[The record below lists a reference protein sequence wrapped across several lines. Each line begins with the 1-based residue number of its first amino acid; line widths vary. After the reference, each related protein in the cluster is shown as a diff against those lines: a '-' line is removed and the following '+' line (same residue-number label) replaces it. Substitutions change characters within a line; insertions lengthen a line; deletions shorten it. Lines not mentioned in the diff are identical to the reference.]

1 MGIKKT
7 RTRAQ
12 IIKEYKAAVKKNP
25 KYGGHIVIDLLP
37 EHLRD
42 YAKEVLKKRKEQYR
56 KTRVI
61 GKLDKKVYLY
71 KYYPWCY
78 RDYKPTLV
86 LQGWYSVKAAKE
98 KYLQFYGPHALKYIK
113 FIRGKD
119 AVEKEF
125 SIGKTLYIN
134 GMWVHVRNRVFAP
147 KAIIYNRNKE
157 SYKAELK
164 KEILKSKARTSPQK
178 DEKMVKELQYKHY
191 EYQYVPTLK
200 PKERLR
206 VQNVQQIKAE
216 RKKDLYEE

>member
-98 KYLQFYGPHALKYIK
+98 KYLQFYGPHALKYVK

-134 GMWVHVRNRVFAP
+134 GMLNTGQCVGRTMSSSSRVNSLP
-147 KAIIYNRNKE
+147 N
-157 SYKAELK
+157 L
-164 KEILKSKARTSPQK
+164 LARSL
-178 DEKMVKELQYKHY
+178 VL
-191 EYQYVPTLK
+191 
-200 PKERLR
+200 
-206 VQNVQQIKAE
+206 
-216 RKKDLYEE
+216 LYIRFS